1 MQAVKTNTLKILS
14 AQQLAEADQSTI
26 DKNQISSNDLMGHIA
41 KLIFDKIHQ
50 RLQGSPVP
58 IKIFCGIGKN
68 GGDGLALARQM
79 IQHGYHVTTYV
90 TNCSKKRAPE
100 FLYHYDKIKEVTKDW
115 PILLSCKEDFP
126 DLHPQDIII
135 DAIFGTGINRPIDG
149 WMADLVH
156 YLNKTPAFKLAIDM
170 PSGLY
175 ANTPQDIATPII
187 QAQHTFSFETPK
199 LSFFLSQTGK
209 FTGTFEVVQIGLDP
223 EYMMKVEPLA
233 QIITPDAAKS
243 MYKPRE
249 KFSHKGDYGHVLT
262 MAGSKGK
269 VGAAVLSNS
278 AALNMGAGKV
288 TAYIPAHANV
298 ILQSSL
304 PEIMTISS
312 LGEDF
317 ITDFEHDIKDITLC
331 VGPGLGTGDDV
342 SSAFAKALSQQSLPV
357 VIDAD
362 GLNILSDNS
371 VYWKLIPKNSILT
384 PHDGELE
391 NLIGQWKDDYD
402 RLEKAKKLSIDKD
415 VIIVLKGA
423 HTIVVSGKNLY
434 INDTGNPGMAT
445 AGSGDVLSGIIA
457 GLLAQKYDA
466 LTAAVFGVF
475 LHGRAGDIASQTYA
489 HEGLKAS
496 IISNFVG
503 AAILD
508 LFRPEPQQPQQQ

>member
-1 MQAVKTNTLKILS
+1 MKILS

-26 DKNQISSNDLMGHIA
+26 DKNQITSNDLMEHIA
-41 KLIFDKIHQ
+41 KLIFDRIHQ

-68 GGDGLALARQM
+68 GGDGLALSRHM

-90 TNCSKKRAPE
+90 TNYSKKRAPE
-100 FLYHYDKIKEVTKDW
+100 FLFHYDKIKEVTKDW
-115 PILLSCKEDFP
+115 PILLSSEKDFP
-126 DLHPQDIII
+126 ELHPQDIII

-149 WMADLVH
+149 WMAQLVH

-175 ANTPQDIATPII
+175 ANNSQDIDSPII

-199 LSFFLSQTGK
+199 LSFFLPETGHYA
-209 FTGTFEVVQIGLDP
+209 GTFEVVPIGLDP
-223 EYMMKVEPLA
+223 EYMMKAEPLA
-233 QIITPDAAKS
+233 QIISSDAAKS
-243 MYKPRE
+243 MYKPRK
-249 KFSHKGDYGHVLT
+249 KFSHKGDFGHVLT

-269 VGAAVLSNS
+269 IGAAVLATG
-278 AALNMGAGKV
+278 AAVNMGAGKV
-288 TAYIPAHANV
+288 TAYIPEHANS
-298 ILQSSL
+298 ILQSSI
-304 PEIMTISS
+304 PEVMTISS
-312 LGEDF
+312 KSKDY
-317 ITDFEHDIKDITLC
+317 ITDFDHDLKDITLC
-331 VGPGLGTGDDV
+331 VGPGLSTGDDV
-342 SSAFAKALSQQSLPV
+342 KHAFAKALSQQTQPV
-357 VIDAD
+357 IIDAD

-371 VYWKLIPKNSILT
+371 DYWKLIPKNSILT

-391 NLIGQWKDDYD
+391 KLIGQWNDDYD

-415 VIIVLKGA
+415 VILVLKGA
-423 HTIVVSGKNLY
+423 HTIIISGKNLY

-445 AGSGDVLSGIIA
+445 AGSGDVLSGMIA
-457 GLLAQKYDA
+457 GLLAQHYDA

-475 LHGRAGDIASQTYA
+475 IHGRAGDIASQTYA

-508 LFRPEPQQPQQQ
+508 LFRPEPQQQPQQQ